1 METIRTAIRI
11 ILVEKE
17 KKVYFAN
24 LIISVNTLLVELLL
38 VSSITS
44 MHRKFVYQETIGR
57 VTVLLDEFRK

>member
-1 METIRTAIRI
+1 MESIRTAIRI

-24 LIISVNTLLVELLL
+24 LIISVNTLLVELLF
-38 VSSITS
+38 VSSTTS